1 MWPLARTSPVSLFSE
16 DLATFEGGNYD
27 HKDAAGFIR
36 LNCLRLGMYA
46 AVQNKLG
53 K

>member
-1 MWPLARTSPVSLFSE
+1 MWPLSRTSPCSLFSE
-16 DLATFEGGNYD
+16 DLATFEGGDYD

-36 LNCLRLGMYA
+36 LNSLRLRLYA
-46 AVQNKLG
+46 AVKARGG

>member
-1 MWPLARTSPVSLFSE
+1 MAPGPYLSLLPVSE